1 MRYLT
6 TSFAAALSAAVALGM
21 TASAYANGATGH
33 DQRPAHARAH
43 AKVAAKVA
51 IRAHRHAHIRVH
63 AKWPTAAYPYA
74 YGYVPDYAYYVPT
87 RVFRCYPAR
96 QMVEDQVGLVVGYV
110 PLGTCG

>member
-6 TSFAAALSAAVALGM
+6 TSFAAALSTGVALGM
-21 TASAYANGATGH
+21 TASAYANGSTRH
-33 DQRPAHARAH
+33 DHRHAQTRAH
-43 AKVAAKVA
+43 TKVAAP
-51 IRAHRHAHIRVH
+51 AHRHVHMRVH
-63 AKWPTAAYPYA
+63 AKGPAAPYPYA

>member
-1 MRYLT
+1 MRFVTKSL
-6 TSFAAALSAAVALGM
+6 AVALSAGVALGM
-21 TASAYANGATGH
+21 TTLAYANGSARH
-33 DQRPAHARAH
+33 HYRHVHVRAH
-43 AKVAAKVA
+43 AIGPAL
-51 IRAHRHAHIRVH
+51 
-63 AKWPTAAYPYA
+63 PYP

>member
-1 MRYLT
+1 MRFLMK
-6 TSFAAALSAAVALGM
+6 SLAVGLGASLALEM
-21 TASAYANGATGH
+21 TGSAYANGSTRHHHRPVVVRVHTQAPAIVYGH
-33 DQRPAHARAH
+33 D
-43 AKVAAKVA
+43 
-51 IRAHRHAHIRVH
+51 
-63 AKWPTAAYPYA
+63 

>member
-1 MRYLT
+1 MR
-6 TSFAAALSAAVALGM
+6 SVRKGVAVASVAGL
-21 TASAYANGATGH
+21 TAGLTLPAYANGSSRDGKPRAEK
-33 DQRPAHARAH
+33 RAH
-43 AKVAAKVA
+43 AKADAP
-51 IRAHRHAHIRVH
+51 IHRRMHMRVH
-63 AKWPTAAYPYA
+63 AKWPAAANPYA

>member
-6 TSFAAALSAAVALGM
+6 TSFAAALSAGMALGM
-21 TASAYANGATGH
+21 TTSAYANGSAPH
-33 DQRPAHARAH
+33 DQRRAHARAH
-43 AKVAAKVA
+43 AKAATP
-51 IRAHRHAHIRVH
+51 AHRQARIRDH
-63 AKWPTAAYPYA
+63 AKRRAASPYA

-96 QMVEDQVGLVVGYV
+96 QMVEDQAGLVVGYV